1 MDILQNWN
9 KSLFLFINGYHSPI
23 VDKLMFFFTS
33 TGNGLTLVIVILAM
47 LAIFDRKK
55 MLRVFLTVLLAG
67 VIGGIIV
74 HLLKLG
80 IGGSRP
86 LTVFPEAHFLGE
98 PLKYGSFPSGHAQ
111 LCFSTAA
118 VFSKEYK
125 KSWMLLYL
133 WALIV
138 GYSRI
143 YIGAHFPID
152 VIAGGIIGYL
162 SGKSLVWYNWLINKG
177 NYSQKEEKSCGRE

>member
-9 KSLFLFINGYHSPI
+9 KSLFLLINRHHSPLF
-23 VDKLMFFFTS
+23 DKLMLFFTS
-33 TGNGLTLVIVILAM
+33 TGNGLILAIIV
-47 LAIFDRKK
+47 LTILVIFDRKK
-55 MLRVFLTVLLAG
+55 MLRVFLTVLFAG
-67 VIGGIIV
+67 VIGWIIV
-74 HLLKLG
+74 YLLKSG

-86 LTVFPEAHFLGE
+86 LVVFPKAHFLGE

-111 LCFSTAA
+111 LAFSTAA
-118 VFSKEYK
+118 VLSKEYK
-125 KSWMLLYL
+125 KSWIFLYL

-162 SGKSLVWYNWLINKG
+162 SGKSVVWYNWLINRA
-177 NYSQKEEKSCGRE
+177 NYSQKEGQ